1 MSRFRLIPALIAVV
15 ATAGLLAAC
24 GDDSSSIPGNAVAK
38 VKDTAVTKTQF
49 EHWSEIAA
57 VSQQAQTGATGA
69 PTIPVPPNF
78 TACVSKAQ
86 AALPKKPPKG
96 QTNPTPAQLKAQC
109 KQQYDALK
117 DQVMQF
123 LISAEWIIGEA
134 KKQGIEVSDAE
145 VKKEFDKQKKQ
156 SYPKEADFQKF
167 LKSSGMT
174 LEDLLYRVKVDTL
187 SQKLRDKVTKDAAT
201 STPAAIKT
209 YYNKNKAKFGTPE
222 TRDIK
227 IVLTKTEAQ
236 ANAAKKALE
245 AGQSFKAVAKKYS
258 IDEATKNTGGVLAG
272 VTKGQQEKALDAAV
286 FKAAKGKVVG
296 PIKTQFGYYVFS
308 VDKITPA
315 VQQTLQQAQSQ
326 IKQLLQSEG
335 QQKALD
341 AFVKDFQADW
351 KKDTNCRAGYVT
363 QQCKNAPKPKTTT
376 TGAPATTT
384 AAPAQ

>member
-1 MSRFRLIPALIAVV
+1 MSRIRTLTALFAVA
-15 ATAGLLAAC
+15 ATATVLVAC
-24 GDDSSSIPGNAVAK
+24 GDDSSVPGNAVAK
-38 VKDTAVTKTQF
+38 VKDTSITKTDF
-49 EHWSEIAA
+49 EHWTEIAA
-57 VSQQAQTGATGA
+57 VSQQAQTGATGK
-69 PTIPVPPNF
+69 PVLPVPPAF
-78 TACVSKAQ
+78 TACIAKAK
-86 AALPKKPPKG
+86 AALPKNPPKG
-96 QTNPTPAQLKAQC
+96 QSNPTDAQLKAQC
-109 KQQYDALK
+109 KTQYDALK

-134 KKQGIEVSDAE
+134 KDQGITVSDAE
-145 VKKEFDKQKKQ
+145 VKKEFEKQKKQ

-174 LEDLLYRVKVDTL
+174 LDDLLYRVKVDTL
-187 SQKLRDKVTKDAAT
+187 SQKLRDKVTKDAAN
-201 STPAAIKT
+201 SSPAAIKA

-245 AGQSFKAVAKKYS
+245 AGQSFKSVAKKYS
-258 IDEATKNTGGVLAG
+258 IDQATKATGGSLPG

-286 FKAAKGKVVG
+286 FAAKPNKVYG
-296 PIKTQFGYYVFS
+296 PVKTQFGYYVFT
-308 VDKITPA
+308 VDKVTPA
-315 VQQTLQQAQSQ
+315 VQQTLQQAQGQ

-341 AFVKDFQADW
+341 TFVKKFQKDW
-351 KKDTNCRAGYVT
+351 KNDTNCRAGYVT
-363 QQCKNAPKPKTTT
+363 QQCKNAPKAKTTT
-376 TGAPATTT
+376 GATTT